1 MDGRPGARSTPEL
14 RKERSRDAAR
24 CRRSRETEVFYQL
37 AHTLPFARGVSAHL
51 DKASIMR
58 LTISYLRVHRLLAA
72 GAWAAAAE
80 EVDGC
85 YLKALSGFVMV
96 LSEAGDMIFLSEN
109 VNRLL
114 GLSQLELIGH
124 SVFDFVHPCDH
135 EELQDVLSPRQA
147 VPRRRGERSG
157 RSFSLRM
164 KSTLTG
170 RGRCLNLKAASWKV
184 LHCAGHM
191 RSYAGAGGGDPPLRC
206 LVLICEAIPHPGAIE
221 TPLGS
226 GTVLT
231 RHSMDMKFTYCDDRI
246 GEVAGYTPEELLGCS
261 LYEYVHALDSDT
273 LSRSVHTPRGVPVG
287 ADPGHRHRQ
296 QPQRPARGHRLPHLR
311 PQPCGAA
318 GGGAV
323 AGADPTPGG
332 RAPPAPPRPRP
343 RHPRCHPQ
351 PQPRGPAGAGFPAPG
366 PCPRGGAAAGPPAL
380 LLPRTRPSP
389 RPHLRPPPST
399 LPPPPPQPLPAPRG
413 RAAVRGAEAFRGEP
427 GAPNDPAGVAPGPGH
442 ACPLHPHGRR
452 LPAGRGRGAAWAG
465 PAPTRPRPLG
475 RGPAPSA
482 ARPQL
487 PRARLRPL
495 PARPRPPA
503 LGQRP
508 RPRPRPGAPPHQ
520 EEGLLLSGE
529 DPPGLSPSLG
539 QEQPLALLADG
550 LALPGVPPHPTLGP
564 PQEET
569 EGHPGGPPRGACLG
583 SN

>member
-135 EELQDVLSPRQA
+135 EELQDVLSPR
-147 VPRRRGERSG
+147 
-157 RSFSLRM
+157 FSLRM

-191 RSYAGAGGGDPPLRC
+191 RSYAGAGGSPPPLRC

-231 RHSMDMKFTYCDDRI
+231 RHSMDMKFTYCDDGI
-246 GEVAGYTPEELLGCS
+246 GEVAGYSPEELLGCS

-273 LSRSVHTPRGVPVG
+273 LSRSVHTRASERG
-287 ADPGHRHRQ
+287 
-296 QPQRPARGHRLPHLR
+296 L
-311 PQPCGAA
+311 
-318 GGGAV
+318 GG
-323 AGADPTPGG
+323 
-332 RAPPAPPRPRP
+332 
-343 RHPRCHPQ
+343 
-351 PQPRGPAGAGFPAPG
+351 
-366 PCPRGGAAAGPPAL
+366 
-380 LLPRTRPSP
+380 
-389 RPHLRPPPST
+389 
-399 LPPPPPQPLPAPRG
+399 
-413 RAAVRGAEAFRGEP
+413 GEP
-427 GAPNDPAGVAPGPGH
+427 GPEGSAQAAGT
-442 ACPLHPHGRR
+442 GRD
-452 LPAGRGRGAAWAG
+452 AA
-465 PAPTRPRPLG
+465 
-475 RGPAPSA
+475 
-482 ARPQL
+482 
-487 PRARLRPL
+487 
-495 PARPRPPA
+495 
-503 LGQRP
+503 
-508 RPRPRPGAPPHQ
+508 
-520 EEGLLLSGE
+520 
-529 DPPGLSPSLG
+529 
-539 QEQPLALLADG
+539 
-550 LALPGVPPHPTLGP
+550 
-564 PQEET
+564 
-569 EGHPGGPPRGACLG
+569 
-583 SN
+583 